1 MKEGEM
7 NCDQAFDY
15 LTDSARR
22 ESAALARHLAGCPR
36 CRQLKD
42 TLEPALDLFD
52 ELVPEPGIGSFD
64 GTAPATAEDT
74 VRTAEQSAA
83 RLSGWQSASRI
94 RTAVRYAAVFLL
106 GASLAFA
113 VAVTQREIS
122 DRSAP
127 AGSICAWKNRT
138 EAADRDQPGAT
149 AVVLSCVGCH
159 LKSSSQADNSSAYN
173 FDAFRQSSSLVLL
186 SSDLCTTFP
195 PLESDGLLTAT

>member
-1 MKEGEM
+1 M

-42 TLEPALDLFD
+42 TLEPALDLFED
-52 ELVPEPGIGSFD
+52 LVPEPGIGSFEK
-64 GTAPATAEDT
+64 TAPAAEES

-83 RLSGWQSASRI
+83 RLSGWRSPSRI

-113 VAVTQREIS
+113 VAVTQREIVDGS
-122 DRSAP
+122 PSAP
-127 AGSICAWKNRT
+127 DGSICVWKNRS
-138 EAADRDQPGAT
+138 AAPDRDKPGAV
-149 AVVLSCVGCH
+149 AIVQSCLGCH
-159 LKSSSQADNSSAYN
+159 PLSSRAADNSSAYN
-173 FDAFRQSSSLVLL
+173 FEAFRRSSSLVLL
-186 SSDLCTTFP
+186 SSDWSTRFP
-195 PLESDGLLTAT
+195 PLQADHLLTTT